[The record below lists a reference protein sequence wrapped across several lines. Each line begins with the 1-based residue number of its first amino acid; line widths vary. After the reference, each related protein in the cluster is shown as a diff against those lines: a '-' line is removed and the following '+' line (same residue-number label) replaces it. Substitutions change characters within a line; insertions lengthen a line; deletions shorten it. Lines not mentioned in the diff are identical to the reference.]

1 MNKFSEYLLTCF
13 KIGYVKKAPGTF
25 GSLFALLC
33 WCVISFFLADINIYY
48 KNIIVFL
55 LITILTL
62 IGSFLAKEFQNFKN
76 SDSIDNSAII
86 LDEFVGQFISLQLSY
101 YFLLSD
107 LNNATFMLMVISSFI
122 LFRFF
127 DITKPLIIG
136 YLDKNMKNGFGVFLD
151 DILAGI
157 IAAIFTIMLF
167 KAIFIFG

>member
-1 MNKFSEYLLTCF
+1 MNKISEYLLTCF

-25 GSLFALLC
+25 GSFFALLC
-33 WCVISFFLADINIYY
+33 WCLTYFFLAGADIYY
-48 KNIIVFL
+48 KNIIIFL
-55 LITILTL
+55 IIISLTL

-107 LNNATFMLMVISSFI
+107 LNNLNLILMIIISFI

-127 DITKPLIIG
+127 DITKPSIIG
-136 YLDKNMKNGFGVFLD
+136 YFDKNIKNGFGVFLD

-157 IAAIFTIMLF
+157 VASIFTILF
-167 KAIFIFG
+167 FKVIFIFG